1 MDARLIYNPTA
12 GPRKVHA
19 ELKRLCSFFE
29 ERNWSVELQT
39 TGEPGDAMR
48 MAREA
53 ARDRLDAVIVAGGD
67 GTVNEA
73 VNGLVGSDTA
83 LGVLPVGTGNL
94 WAKELRVPTYTLA
107 NPLRLQEAARG
118 LVNGAPRTI
127 DVGRV
132 DGHAFLC
139 WASAGL
145 DAQVTT
151 EMEPRDRTT
160 KRLGALPYLM
170 AAVLVAQ
177 DFHGVQTTITLD
189 DDVVRGRTLLI
200 MVNNI
205 QQYGGLVEVAP
216 RAKLDDGLL
225 DVFVFEGLGFG
236 YVLRHL
242 VKVLSQRYLE
252 DPNIVHRQAQ
262 RIEIRSEETMPVQV
276 DGDPLGRTPV
286 RMEVVPGA
294 LRIIAPP
301 TMPPDLLSDTTQ
313 EQPT

>member
-12 GPRKVHA
+12 GPRDVTA
-19 ELKRLCSFFE
+19 ELERVCAFFVKE
-29 ERNWSVELQT
+29 GWTVELSRT
-39 TGEPGDAMR
+39 EGPGDAVR

-53 ARDRLDAVIVAGGD
+53 ALEHRDAVIVAGGD
-67 GTVNEA
+67 GTVNEV

-94 WAKELRVPTYTLA
+94 WAKQLHVPTYTLA
-107 NPLRLQEAARG
+107 NPSRLRDAARG
-118 LVNGAPRTI
+118 LVAAQVRAI

-151 EMEPRDRTT
+151 EMEPRNRTT
-160 KRLGALPYLM
+160 KRLGALPYLV
-170 AAVLVAQ
+170 AAVIVGQ
-177 DFHGVQTTITLD
+177 DFHGVPTTITLD
-189 DDVVRGRTLLI
+189 GDPVRGRMLLL
-200 MVNNI
+200 VANNI

-225 DVFVFEGLGFG
+225 DVFVFKGLGFG
-236 YVLRHL
+236 YVVRHL
-242 VKVLSQRYLE
+242 FRVLSQRYLE
-252 DPNIVHRQAQ
+252 DPEIVHRQAR
-262 RIEIRSEETMPVQV
+262 RIEIEAEEPLPVQV

-286 RMEVVPGA
+286 DIRVVPRA
-294 LRIIAPP
+294 LRILAPP
-301 TMPPDLLSDTTQ
+301 TMPSDLLADRPQ
-313 EQPT
+313 R